1 MFFIVSTFI
10 KASFMVHGLEQIQ
23 KPRQRG
29 VQSEKSPFRG
39 FNESLKNL
47 EMAEGSIRLK
57 SFIHARF

>member
-1 MFFIVSTFI
+1 
-10 KASFMVHGLEQIQ
+10 MVHGLEQIQ

-47 EMAEGSIRLK
+47 EMAEGSRSRTYLGV
-57 SFIHARF
+57 ADTPYRV